1 MDEKIVERVL
11 KQHETRLIM
20 LSNNLKWLEKML
32 DARKVIDTRNHARHM
47 FVCGEVVGLDDRIKA
62 LEQRIDNL
70 RVEQD
75 GRLKRL
81 V

>member
-11 KQHETRLIM
+11 KQHETRLV
-20 LSNNLKWLEKML
+20 LLTNRVSWLEKRL
-32 DARKVIDTRNHARHM
+32 D
-47 FVCGEVVGLDDRIKA
+47 G
-62 LEQRIDNL
+62 L